1 MWTSLTQIPSSVRIT
16 SYRDAYFQGCSTNNY
31 DNTTHD
37 RGLKDSMTVHRTISS
52 CQEHTEYPRKY
63 LTSME
68 GKTTTYAGKNFVIGM
83 VSEVG
88 ERSWQDKELMMWWHI
103 STYIYTYLYLFLCQ
117 LEWWFAIMDHD
128 LWLANCQMIWGTR
141 GPCGH
146 ADVVAWCRMDLLNV
160 RVLALGRII
169 RVTCMCQADKTEK
182 PKF

>member
-1 MWTSLTQIPSSVRIT
+1 MRKESCEDCVKLCVRTNTLYVEVVTATICVRSWLCVFLMWTSLTQIPSSVRIT
-16 SYRDAYFQGCSTNNY
+16 SYWDAYFQGCSTNNY

-103 STYIYTYLYLFLCQ
+103 STYIYIHIYIYFY
-117 LEWWFAIMDHD
+117 
-128 LWLANCQMIWGTR
+128 AN
-141 GPCGH
+141 
-146 ADVVAWCRMDLLNV
+146 
-160 RVLALGRII
+160 
-169 RVTCMCQADKTEK
+169 
-182 PKF
+182 